1 MSGSISDFRSTI
13 RLFISFAATA
23 MLLAAIGIYGLMS
36 YWVTQRIYEI
46 GVRMAIGATRQQ
58 IVSTVL
64 SQGLRIALYG
74 IGVGVIAAFVLT
86 RFLRGLL
93 YGVGAT
99 DPITFAIVT
108 ALVIAVAIAA
118 TAFPAWR
125 AARID
130 PATSLRID

>member
-1 MSGSISDFRSTI
+1 MKF
-13 RLFISFAATA
+13 
-23 MLLAAIGIYGLMS
+23 
-36 YWVTQRIYEI
+36 

-64 SQGLRIALYG
+64 NQGLRIALYG

-118 TAFPAWR
+118 TAFPALR